1 MEAAMATEHVPISRD
16 EFTRRLRAIG
26 EAAYHDKHPFH
37 VMMHRGELTRR
48 QVRAWIE
55 NRFYYQ
61 AMIPRKDAAILLKA
75 EDRGVRQAWIH
86 RLIDQDGAGAHDGG
100 IHKWLVLAEAAGL
113 RREDVESFRFV
124 LPAVRFAV
132 DAYLNLVESRPLEEA
147 IASSLTE
154 MFAPAIMSQR
164 LPAFEEHYPWIDRT
178 ALEYFRSRL
187 VQAPRDVEFGLR
199 YTLDHCTTRIQ
210 QDRAIA
216 VLTTKCHILWSL
228 LDAIHFAYVIPGLLP
243 PLFPNR
249 E

>member
-1 MEAAMATEHVPISRD
+1 MATDRD
-16 EFTRRLRAIG
+16 PFSPEEFTRRLRAVG
-26 EAAYHDKHPFH
+26 EAAYHDKHAFH

-48 QVRAWIE
+48 QVQAWIE

-61 AMIPRKDAAILLKA
+61 AMIPRKDAAIIAKA
-75 EDRGVRQAWIH
+75 HDRGVRQAWIQ
-86 RLIDQDGAGAHDGG
+86 RLVDQDGDGPNDGG

-113 RREDVESFRFV
+113 KRDQVESFRFV

-164 LPAFEEHYPWIDRT
+164 LPAFEEHYPWIDRS

-187 VQAPRDVEFGLR
+187 VQAPRDVDFGLK
-199 YTLDHCTTRIQ
+199 YTLEHCIARAQ
-210 QDRAIA
+210 QERAIA

-228 LDAIHFAYVIPGLLP
+228 LDALYFAYVTPGLLP
-243 PLFPNR
+243 PLFPA
-249 E
+249 EGVVA

>member
-1 MEAAMATEHVPISRD
+1 MATDRTPFSTE
-16 EFTRRLRAIG
+16 EFTRRLRAVG

-37 VMMHRGELTRR
+37 VMMHRGELSRR
-48 QVRAWIE
+48 QVQAWIE

-61 AMIPRKDAAILLKA
+61 AMIPRKDAAIMAKA
-75 EDRGVRQAWIH
+75 TDRPVRQAWIQ
-86 RLIDQDGAGAHDGG
+86 RIIDQDGAGPNDGG

-113 RREDVESFRFV
+113 KRDDVESFSFV

-164 LPAFEEHYPWIDRT
+164 LPAFEEHYPWIDRG

-187 VQAPRDVEFGLR
+187 VQAPRDVDFGLK
-199 YTLDHCTTRIQ
+199 YTLEHCITRPQ
-210 QDRAIA
+210 QERAIA

-228 LDAIHFAYVIPGLLP
+228 LDALHFAYVTPGLLP
-243 PLFPNR
+243 PLFP
-249 E
+249 ETQG